1 MSHNSRNI
9 FLAFSNVDKLQGD
22 QLNKMRK
29 KSDGTD
35 TSSRAKSQS
44 SDDCNESG
52 LRRSNRSNKGIAREM
67 FDPSHIP
74 TPTRK
79 SNPVPA
85 ISDKEDTPDSSHT
98 PEPKNNIQLSK
109 KKDSSEEDSDSASD
123 NEQYNDPQ
131 KLWCICRKPHG
142 GRFMISCDVCE
153 EWFHGDCVGIS
164 VNRGKKMEKKGE
176 EYVCPACIEKS
187 SKKQKS
193 VKKEHTEKVA
203 KPKSG
208 VKLKGYAH
216 GNTQMKTDATK
227 EVKKEDKSTQPRI
240 CIVSSCNNPAQP
252 DSIYCSNVCILRHA
266 KESLGGIGKIAK
278 SLKVEK
284 SDKKAETKDE
294 RIVRKI
300 KEASSRGKVAVMCM
314 KTGKIFANA
323 SAPMK
328 GELEKF
334 LQKNPTFQRLKIPK
348 SYKQKLIAKEQQKKD
363 VEKSKPPKNSAA
375 SDVAMDG
382 KALASK
388 YSDDPDYNPEEK
400 HFANPYKQYTPIS
413 PRNENKDK
421 AKKHKLSHQDSGE
434 AKKLKHKSHDND
446 RRASLEKGSS
456 SKIPAKRDI
465 RHLSDEKSTHKKD
478 HNEKEVRKNVQKTL
492 QGILQSRSNNSDDL
506 KMHPDSINK
515 LVGKVEDSLY
525 KLFGGVNS
533 KYKNRYRSIM
543 FNLKDDKN
551 EGLWRKVI
559 LGEVTSSRLV
569 KMTAEEMA
577 SKELAQWRKHELK
590 QELEMIQELEVANQ
604 TTRPVAKITHKGE
617 IAINEDYSDLTE
629 SHLNHSTEK
638 SVPTI
643 APQRIRRISATQPDN
658 ANDISTLPLDTTSQH
673 NSHLFDLNCM
683 ICTGQIKEE
692 KVNLDEASNK
702 TVKRSTSII
711 LSNEAQTPAE
721 KETDEEIIK
730 KINAFS
736 KKRDSISEK
745 GESDDNLEEGDDES
759 SKTPEEDES
768 AAIAMPEPAKREFRK
783 PSWENFLW
791 TGTISMP
798 ELSNFRS
805 NAYAASGNS
814 KELVNCI
821 PQKLAMD
828 GRIHPKVVWEYL
840 ARVRSFSNKEVC
852 VIQFHAASEEDRAGY
867 VGMLSYFSSRKRF
880 GVVSNQNTQFV
891 KDIYVAPLIENEA
904 VPRQLMPLRGPGIP
918 SEHPSMLIGIIV
930 RCVAETKRPIVDID
944 QSFARISGLDNTA
957 KRMKLTTDT
966 GFNVNDEIKAPR
978 VEEEGDNEP
987 YSPKDEDNDDDEEY
1001 NPETANFGNI
1011 LDGGEATAP
1020 TEEEEAYDPEKL
1032 TFEDSAQQNED
1043 DEPYDP
1049 EDDAERLESSEVK
1062 ALQEKQAFLEKMK
1075 QDLEMQKAELAKE
1088 EMTLQIQ
1095 QIAPNPVSKPKK
1107 TVSQTQVDPR
1117 VAARMRNKT
1126 TTPTTTS
1133 GTTDNPL
1140 QTIFSVLNIDRTSNA

>member
-1 MSHNSRNI
+1 MSHKNRNI
-9 FLAFSNVDKLQGD
+9 FSAFSNADKLQQGGPITMKND
-22 QLNKMRK
+22 MN
-29 KSDGTD
+29 
-35 TSSRAKSQS
+35 SRMKSQS
-44 SDDCNESG
+44 SDDCNEPG
-52 LRRSNRSNKGIAREM
+52 LRRSNRSNKGVAREM

-74 TPTRK
+74 TPGRK
-79 SNPVPA
+79 SNPVLA
-85 ISDKEDTPDSSHT
+85 RSDREDTPDSSQRST
-98 PEPKNNIQLSK
+98 PKNDKPTEASRNK
-109 KKDSSEEDSDSASD
+109 NKDSSEEDSDSGSD
-123 NEQYNDPQ
+123 NEQYNDPK
-131 KLWCICRKPHG
+131 KLWCICRKPHS
-142 GRFMISCDVCE
+142 GRFMISCDICE

-164 VNRGKKMEKKGE
+164 VHRGKQMERKGE
-176 EYVCPACIEKS
+176 EYVCPSCIEKS
-187 SKKQKS
+187 SKKQKPA
-193 VKKEHTEKVA
+193 KKEHTKNVA

-216 GNTQMKTDATK
+216 GNKKTETDAPK
-227 EVKKEDKSTQPRI
+227 EEKKEDKSAKPRI
-240 CIVSSCNNPAQP
+240 CIVSSCDNPAQP

-266 KESLGGIGKIAK
+266 KESLGGIDKIAK

-284 SDKKAETKDE
+284 KDNKAETKDE

-300 KEASSRGKVAVMCM
+300 KEASTRGKVAVMCM

-323 SAPMK
+323 SAPVK
-328 GELEKF
+328 EELEKF

-348 SYKQKLIAKEQQKKD
+348 AYKQKLLAKEQRKK
-363 VEKSKPPKNSAA
+363 EIQKSKTHKNNTSTNAV
-375 SDVAMDG
+375 SDG
-382 KALASK
+382 KVPASK
-388 YSDDPDYNPEEK
+388 YSDDPEYIPEEK

-421 AKKHKLSHQDSGE
+421 AKKHKLSHQDSEE
-434 AKKLKHKSHDND
+434 AKKPKFKSHDND

-465 RHLSDEKSTHKKD
+465 RNHSDEKLTHKKD

-492 QGILQSRSNNSDDL
+492 QGILQTRSNNSDDL

-543 FNLKDDKN
+543 FNLKDEKN

-604 TTRPVAKITHKGE
+604 KTRPIAKITHKGE
-617 IAINEDYSDLTE
+617 IAIDEDYSDLTE

-658 ANDISTLPLDTTSQH
+658 AGDSSPVTLDTTSQH

-692 KVNLDEASNK
+692 KVKLDEASNK
-702 TVKRSTSII
+702 MVKRSTSII
-711 LSNEAQTPAE
+711 LSNEAQAPVE

-736 KKRDSISEK
+736 KKQEGTSEHD
-745 GESDDNLEEGDDES
+745 ESDDNNGNMEEEYNES
-759 SKTPEEDES
+759 AKTPEDDES
-768 AAIAMPEPAKREFRK
+768 AAIAMPEPAQREFRK

-791 TGTISMP
+791 TGTITMP

-852 VIQFHAASEEDRAGY
+852 VIQFHAASEEDRTGY

-891 KDIYVAPLIENEA
+891 KDIYVAPLLENEA
-904 VPRQLMPLRGPGIP
+904 VPKQLMPLRGPGIP

-930 RCVAETKRPIVDID
+930 RCVTETKRTIADID
-944 QSFARISGLDNTA
+944 RSFARISGLDSSA
-957 KRMKLTTDT
+957 KRIKLATDNNL
-966 GFNVNDEIKAPR
+966 NVKNEIKTSSM
-978 VEEEGDNEP
+978 EDDDNEP
-987 YSPKDEDNDDDEEY
+987 YSPKDEDDDEEEY
-1001 NPETANFGNI
+1001 NPETANFGDI
-1011 LDGGEATAP
+1011 AEGDEEP

-1032 TFEDSAQQNED
+1032 TFDDSIQQNED

-1049 EDDAERLESSEVK
+1049 EDDAERMESHEVK
-1062 ALQEKQAFLEKMK
+1062 ALQVGSHL
-1075 QDLEMQKAELAKE
+1075 LY
-1088 EMTLQIQ
+1088 
-1095 QIAPNPVSKPKK
+1095 S
-1107 TVSQTQVDPR
+1107 
-1117 VAARMRNKT
+1117 
-1126 TTPTTTS
+1126 
-1133 GTTDNPL
+1133 
-1140 QTIFSVLNIDRTSNA
+1140 

>member
-9 FLAFSNVDKLQGD
+9 FLAFCDLD
-22 QLNKMRK
+22 QLQRDKPNKM
-29 KSDGTD
+29 KSNSDIVDANG
-35 TSSRAKSQS
+35 RGKSQS
-44 SDDCNESG
+44 SDDSNESG

-67 FDPSHIP
+67 FDPSHVP
-74 TPTRK
+74 TPNRK
-79 SNPVPA
+79 SNPVLA
-85 ISDKEDTPDSSHT
+85 RSDKEDTPDSSHKST
-98 PEPKNNIQLSK
+98 PKYNTEVLKRK
-109 KKDSSEEDSDSASD
+109 RKDSSEEDSDSASD
-123 NEQYNDPQ
+123 NEQHNDPE
-131 KLWCICRKPHG
+131 KLWCICRKPHS

-153 EWFHGDCVGIS
+153 EWFHGGCVGIS
-164 VNRGKKMEKKGE
+164 VHRGKQMEKKGE

-187 SKKQKS
+187 SKKQKPA
-193 VKKEHTEKVA
+193 KKEQTKEVA

-216 GNTQMKTDATK
+216 GNKKVETQVPK
-227 EVKKEDKSTQPRI
+227 EVKKDETSTKPRI
-240 CIVSSCNNPAQP
+240 CIVSSCNNSAQP

-266 KESLGGIGKIAK
+266 KESLGGIGKITK

-284 SDKKAETKDE
+284 TDNKTETKDE

-300 KEASSRGKVAVMCM
+300 KEASSRGKVAVMCL

-323 SAPMK
+323 SAPVK
-328 GELEKF
+328 GDLEKF

-348 SYKQKLIAKEQQKKD
+348 SYKLKLLAKEQQKKD
-363 VEKSKPPKNSAA
+363 AQKSKPSKNNSPGDAVKD
-375 SDVAMDG
+375 S
-382 KALASK
+382 KALATK
-388 YSDDPDYNPEEK
+388 YSDDPEYVPEEK

-413 PRNENKDK
+413 PRYENKDK
-421 AKKHKLSHQDSGE
+421 AKKHKLSHQDSGD
-434 AKKLKHKSHDND
+434 AKKPKHKSQDHD

-465 RHLSDEKSTHKKD
+465 RNPSDEKSTPRRD

-506 KMHPDSINK
+506 KMHPDSISK
-515 LVGKVEDSLY
+515 LISKVEDSLH

-543 FNLKDDKN
+543 FNLKDEKN

-559 LGEVTSSRLV
+559 LGEVTSSSLV

-590 QELEMIQELEVANQ
+590 QELEMIQELEVAKQ
-604 TTRPVAKITHKGE
+604 TTRPIAKITHKGE

-629 SHLNHSTEK
+629 SHLSHNTEK
-638 SVPTI
+638 SFPTI
-643 APQRIRRISATQPDN
+643 APQRIRRISANQPDS
-658 ANDISTLPLDTTSQH
+658 DLSPVPLDTTSQH

-692 KVNLDEASNK
+692 KVNLDEAINK

-736 KKRDSISEK
+736 KKRDSISEH
-745 GESDDNLEEGDDES
+745 GESDDDMDEGDDVS
-759 SKTPEEDES
+759 SKTPEDDES
-768 AAIAMPEPAKREFRK
+768 AAIPMPEPAKREFRK

-791 TGTISMP
+791 TGTITMP

-852 VIQFHAASEEDRAGY
+852 VIQFHAASQEDRVGY
-867 VGMLSYFSSRKRF
+867 VSMLSYFSSRKRF

-891 KDIYVAPLIENEA
+891 KDIYVAPLLENEA
-904 VPRQLMPLRGPGIP
+904 VPRQLLPLRGPGIP
-918 SEHPSMLIGIIV
+918 SEHPSMLIGIVV
-930 RCVAETKRPIVDID
+930 RCVSEAKRPVVDID
-944 QSFARISGLDNTA
+944 RSFARISGLENSA
-957 KRMKLTTDT
+957 KRIKLDTDT
-966 GFNVNDEIKAPR
+966 DGNADEDIKLPSLD
-978 VEEEGDNEP
+978 GDDEP
-987 YSPKDEDNDDDEEY
+987 YSPKDEDGGEEEY

-1011 LDGGEATAP
+1011 MEDGEATTPAD
-1020 TEEEEAYDPEKL
+1020 EDEAYDPEKL
-1032 TFEDSAQQNED
+1032 TFDDSSQQVED

-1049 EDDAERLESSEVK
+1049 EDDAERFETHEVK
-1062 ALQEKQAFLEKMK
+1062 ALQ
-1075 QDLEMQKAELAKE
+1075 
-1088 EMTLQIQ
+1088 
-1095 QIAPNPVSKPKK
+1095 VSLNIF
-1107 TVSQTQVDPR
+1107 TSTD
-1117 VAARMRNKT
+1117 RNKQRSNICRCRFSR
-1126 TTPTTTS
+1126 PSTS
-1133 GTTDNPL
+1133 QL
-1140 QTIFSVLNIDRTSNA
+1140 RKLFIDYYYC